1 MVDILLDVP
10 QMYGRMFEDPNGH
23 IWEAMW
29 MSEEAAKAGMLEEEK
44 K

>member
-23 IWEAMW
+23 IWEAMC
-29 MSEEAAKAGMLEEEK
+29 G
-44 K
+44 